1 MATGVP
7 EFPEGSQRSRVA
19 AERVS
24 PLSRRAP
31 RRASRLAV
39 LVTLV
44 ITVAVLYVAR
54 EVLIPLA
61 LAILLSF
68 VLAPWVNRLA
78 KLGLGRVFSVMVA
91 STLTVL
97 VIAVLGWV
105 MFTQTMA
112 LTGNLPRYRDNIRQ
126 KISSVQSQSSG
137 TVGRTIRTL
146 KQIGEEMLQADS
158 APPGALEPGALPL
171 PPSSSAGP
179 STAPVTKPVPVELV
193 RKPSDALDSITG
205 TFTPLASPLVNTGI
219 VFVFAIFFLLH
230 REDLRD
236 RLIAL
241 IGPGQLTA
249 TMRAMDEGASRVSRY
264 LLMLLIVNGTY
275 GLGVGVGLFLIGV
288 PNAILFGVLAALLR
302 FIPYVGSWLGAA
314 LPIIL
319 SLAEF
324 ESWSRPLITIGVF
337 AVLELVSNNI
347 VEPWLYGSRTGVSP
361 TAVVASAV
369 FWGWLWGPI
378 GLILSTPLTVCLVV
392 LGRYVPH
399 LEYLSVLL
407 GDRPSLPTEVGL
419 YQRLLATD
427 YDEAFQFTQEYLKDK
442 PLIDLYENVLMPTL
456 AMAEH
461 DRHAGRLEEGQSQF
475 IDQSLRDLIEEL
487 GDRQRSA
494 LSVKAQAGTDARESA
509 AADGPPVGGAVS
521 APLEGPARPL
531 QSLRAGTVLCI
542 PARDEADEIPAIML
556 AQLLEFQGI
565 SARVIPTTTLAGEI
579 LDEMDKLPPRSVCV
593 CAMPPAATSHARYLC
608 KRILAR
614 FSDMKLIVG
623 IWNTPDL
630 DRARERIRTCGTD
643 RVVATFTNAI
653 ELLRI

>member
-7 EFPEGSQRSRVA
+7 EFPDSSQRSRVA
-19 AERVS
+19 PQRAS
-24 PLSRRAP
+24 PLSHRAP
-31 RRASRLAV
+31 RRTSRLAV

-44 ITVAVLYVAR
+44 LTVAVLHFAR

-78 KLGLGRVFSVMVA
+78 KIGLGRVFSVLVA
-91 STLTVL
+91 SALSLL
-97 VIAVLGWV
+97 VIAALGWV

-112 LTGNLPRYRDNIRQ
+112 LAGNLPRYRDNIRQ
-126 KISSVQSQSSG
+126 KISSVHSQSG
-137 TVGRTIRTL
+137 NAVGRAINTL
-146 KQIGEEMLQADS
+146 KQIGEEMLQADT
-158 APPGALEPGALPL
+158 APPGAPEPGALPL
-171 PPSSSAGP
+171 SPISPTQPSL
-179 STAPVTKPVPVELV
+179 APVTKPVPVELV
-193 RKPSDALDSITG
+193 QKPSDALDSITG
-205 TFTPLASPLVNTGI
+205 TFAPLASPLVKAGI

-275 GLGVGVGLFLIGV
+275 GLGVGISLFLIGV
-288 PNAILFGVLAALLR
+288 PNAILLGVLAALLR
-302 FIPYVGSWLGAA
+302 FIPYVGPWLGAA
-314 LPIIL
+314 LPIML

-324 ESWSRPLITIGVF
+324 ESWYRPLITIGVF

-369 FWGWLWGPI
+369 FWGWLWGPV

-392 LGRYVPH
+392 LGRYVRH

-407 GDRPSLPTEVGL
+407 GDRPSLPTEVAL

-427 YDEAFQFTQEYLKDK
+427 YDDAFQFTQEYLKEK
-442 PLIDLYENVLMPTL
+442 PLIDLYENVLMPAL

-461 DRHAGRLEEGQSQF
+461 DRHAGRLEEVQSRF
-475 IDQSLRDLIEEL
+475 IDQCLRDLIEEL
-487 GDRQRSA
+487 GDRQRLA
-494 LSVKAQAGTDARESA
+494 LRAKAQAGADARESA
-509 AADGPPVGGAVS
+509 AADGPSAGAEN
-521 APLEGPARPL
+521 APLVGPAPPL
-531 QSLRAGTVLCI
+531 PSFRAGTVLCI
-542 PARDEADEIPAIML
+542 PARDEADEISALML
-556 AQLLEFQGI
+556 AQLLEFQGTP
-565 SARVIPTTTLAGEI
+565 ARALSVTTLAGEM
-579 LDEMDKLPPRSVCV
+579 LDEMDKLPAGSVCV
-593 CAMPPAATSHARYLC
+593 CAMPPTAAGHARYVC

-623 IWNTPDL
+623 IWNTSDL

-643 RVVATFTNAI
+643 RVVATFTHAI
-653 ELLRI
+653 ELLRS